1 MNLAGTSLGTY
12 SIVPTETT
20 APATTA
26 PSGGNSSGTGST
38 TGTTTAV
45 KGTICNTDSVN
56 VRTGAGVSNA
66 LATTLTRGTVVTVY
80 EQKTVD
86 NALWGRID
94 QGWVAMSYV
103 DLSAKTNTGTNST
116 VASGSLSGNT
126 ILTTV
131 PSDAIAVGFVNTK
144 NLNVRN
150 GSGFGYTTT
159 ATLPQYTNVVVYEQI
174 LKDGVIWARIDQGW
188 VCATYLTYTG
198 LSVTGSGTAGTV
210 ARCFYTARVRANPG
224 VSSALVGYVMVNSR
238 LEIYEQQ
245 SYSGEMWGRTSIG
258 WISMQYVLTDGS
270 LPA

>member
-1 MNLAGTSLGTY
+1 M
-12 SIVPTETT
+12 
-20 APATTA
+20 
-26 PSGGNSSGTGST
+26 
-38 TGTTTAV
+38 
-45 KGTICNTDSVN
+45 
-56 VRTGAGVSNA
+56 
-66 LATTLTRGTVVTVY
+66 
-80 EQKTVD
+80 D